1 MAVNPVGNLAL
12 NRPAVA
18 STTEGE
24 AWAANNAVDASTTTR
39 WASAA
44 VDPTWIMVDLGAVY
58 SFNQVVLQWEAAYGK
73 SYAIQTSTNGMS
85 WTTIYETTSGVGG
98 KETLAVNGTGRYVRM
113 YGTAR
118 GIGYGYSLFDFQV
131 NNNPV
136 ASSSSVAVV
145 SSSKSSSKSSSSS
158 SLPSSVAS
166 SSRSSVASSVASSSE
181 NLALNRP
188 AVASTTQDGL
198 PVVNAFDGNANTRWG
213 SAWNNAEWVY
223 VDLGASYDINKVV
236 LNWEGAYGKSYEIQT
251 SADAITWTKIYGT
264 TNGNGGV
271 ETLNITGTGRYVRM
285 FGIERGTGYGY
296 SLYEF
301 AVQGTPAIV
310 GNKALNKP
318 AVAST
323 SEGVGT
329 AVVFAVDGNT
339 NTRWSSQFS
348 DGQWIYVDLGS
359 TMSVNGVTLK
369 WEGAYAKA
377 YNIQVS
383 NDATTWTTVKAET
396 NSNGGF
402 DDHLLSTSGRYVRIL
417 SVTRATGYGI
427 SLWDF
432 EVY

>member
-1 MAVNPVGNLAL
+1 M
-12 NRPAVA
+12 
-18 STTEGE
+18 
-24 AWAANNAVDASTTTR
+24 
-39 WASAA
+39 
-44 VDPTWIMVDLGAVY
+44 
-58 SFNQVVLQWEAAYGK
+58 
-73 SYAIQTSTNGMS
+73 
-85 WTTIYETTSGVGG
+85 
-98 KETLAVNGTGRYVRM
+98 
-113 YGTAR
+113 
-118 GIGYGYSLFDFQV
+118 
-131 NNNPV
+131 
-136 ASSSSVAVV
+136 
-145 SSSKSSSKSSSSS
+145 
-158 SLPSSVAS
+158 
-166 SSRSSVASSVASSSE
+166 
-181 NLALNRP
+181 NRP

-198 PVVNAFDGNANTRWG
+198 PIANAFDGNTNTRWG
-213 SAWNNAEWVY
+213 SAWNNAEWIY

-236 LNWEGAYGKSYEIQT
+236 LSWEGAYGKSYEIQT

-264 TNGNGGV
+264 TSGNGCV
-271 ETLNITGTGRYVRM
+271 ETLNVTGTGRYVRM

-323 SEGVGT
+323 SEGAGT
-329 AVVFAVDGNT
+329 AANFAVDGNT

-359 TMSVNGVTLK
+359 TMSVNDVTLK
-369 WEGAYAKA
+369 WEGAYAQA

-383 NDATTWTTVKAET
+383 NDANTWATVKTET